1 MDGSVLSLVYRCS
14 EENFGGEFYDDY
26 DEFWGLR
33 TPSQVPVG
41 AEDEDS
47 TSSYRFPLLETF
59 ESPAWV

>member
-1 MDGSVLSLVYRCS
+1 
-14 EENFGGEFYDDY
+14 
-26 DEFWGLR
+26 LR

-59 ESPAWV
+59 ESPHECNKWLNSEIRLNTVNDISLISSIICV

>member
-1 MDGSVLSLVYRCS
+1 VLSLAYRCS

-26 DEFWGLR
+26 DEIWGLR

-47 TSSYRFPLLETF
+47 MSSYRFPLLETF
-59 ESPAWV
+59 ESPTWV